1 MVSYQSNLLISLTV
15 FQIAFLED
23 IILVTNILCLI
34 PQSTRKDFAA
44 DLEHLNQ
51 LQQSLKISKIMSTD
65 LQNFKT
71 ADKIIQKLSLIEMC
85 TFVSGTTRKK
95 CKIDTVAATNE
106 FHEKVIKQFITA
118 LVAEISQA
126 LVYQSYSLIQNLT
139 LTLKTRNFRLP
150 QTIL

>member
-34 PQSTRKDFAA
+34 PQSNRKDFAA

-95 CKIDTVAATNE
+95 CKIDSGFN
-106 FHEKVIKQFITA
+106 K
-118 LVAEISQA
+118 
-126 LVYQSYSLIQNLT
+126 
-139 LTLKTRNFRLP
+139 
-150 QTIL
+150 